1 MRPNRPILATAA
13 LLAALCAPGAVAEP
27 VTSAITVQGVLAV
40 NGAPGDGVYDLR
52 FTPYGEPAASTP
64 LAPPQDVDNIL
75 VLAGAFTAKVDFG
88 RALFQGDRLY
98 LEIAVREGNASGAFE
113 TLQPRQELTAAPFAL
128 KPAAASVTDLELAA
142 DAVQTQHILD
152 GAVGAA
158 DIGSGAVGTS
168 ELADGAVVAAKLAN
182 GAVVSTK
189 IADNAVVSTK
199 LADGAVV
206 AAKLADAVVVSA
218 KLADGAVVTAK
229 LADSAVASAKLV
241 DGAVVT
247 AKLTDGAVTGPKLA
261 NSAVSSAAIADG
273 AIGLAD
279 LAANAVD
286 GSKVVDGGI
295 GAVDL
300 APGVI
305 PPAGWGLS
313 GNSVADGQ
321 FLGTTNGT
329 PMALR
334 SDVGVTINGDRF
346 NNNTE
351 LTIRGSAATADAN
364 ADFALWPRGGTA
376 FFNLAAIGSTFAD
389 TRLSV
394 SAINTNPFSGYL
406 SRLVLYPDG
415 SLAVGG
421 AMPTTTP
428 STSFVFA
435 DAGGA
440 FNPSAPNQFLVRA
453 GGGVAINR
461 TPSSITTELTIGPTP
476 GGTSVD
482 VVLGASGSTAMRAA
496 LTLGTPGTDS
506 NFRVESGESPG
517 GSAFFTVLNR
527 NSASTETPALQIVTS
542 GASFARFLS
551 LFRGRA
557 DGTSLLPAHTI
568 HVGDSTIPNSG
579 NGAHL
584 TAGGV
589 WTNGSSRTFKHA
601 IEAIEPERVLD
612 ALLALPVN
620 RWRYRGSDDTLHLG
634 PMAEDFHAAFGLGG
648 DARYIGTV
656 DADGVALAAIQG
668 LNARLQRENESL
680 RDALDGLA
688 RRLQALERSVSHD

>member
-1 MRPNRPILATAA
+1 MRQNRPILAAAA
-13 LLAALCAPGAVAEP
+13 LLAALCATGAVAEP

-52 FTPYGEPAASTP
+52 FTPYGEPTASAP

-113 TLQPRQELTAAPFAL
+113 TLLPRQELTAAPFAL

-142 DAVQTQHILD
+142 DAVQTQNILD

-168 ELADGAVVAAKLAN
+168 ELADGAVAAAKLAN
-182 GAVVSTK
+182 AAVLS
-189 IADNAVVSTK
+189 SK
-199 LADGAVV
+199 LADGAVTGPKLADGAV
-206 AAKLADAVVVSA
+206 LPAKLAG
-218 KLADGAVVTAK
+218 GAVVTAK
-229 LADSAVASAKLV
+229 LAD
-241 DGAVVT
+241 
-247 AKLTDGAVTGPKLA
+247 GAVTGPKLGD
-261 NSAVSSAAIADG
+261 SAVSSTAIAD
-273 AIGLAD
+273 AAVGLAD

-286 GSKVVDGGI
+286 GSKVIDGSI

-305 PPAGWGLS
+305 PPTGWGLS
-313 GNSVADGQ
+313 GNTVSAAQ
-321 FLGTTNGT
+321 FLGTTNAA
-329 PMALR
+329 PLALR
-334 SDVGVTINGDRF
+334 SDVGVTVNGDRF

-351 LTIRGSAATADAN
+351 LTIRGSPATADVN
-364 ADFALWPRGGTA
+364 ADLALWPRGGTA
-376 FFNLAAIGSTFAD
+376 FFNVGTIGSTFAD
-389 TRLSV
+389 ARLAV
-394 SAINTNPFSGYL
+394 SAVNTSPFSGYL
-406 SRLVLYPDG
+406 SRLMLYPDG
-415 SLAVGG
+415 SLAAGG
-421 AMPTTTP
+421 SMPTTTP

-435 DAGGA
+435 DSGGV
-440 FNPSAPNQFLVRA
+440 FNPSGPDQFLVRA

-461 TPSSITTELTIGPTP
+461 TPSSSTTELTVGPTP

-506 NFRVESGESPG
+506 SFRIENGESPSG
-517 GSAFFTVLNR
+517 NAFFTVLNR
-527 NSASTETPALQIVTS
+527 NSASNDTPVLQIVAS
-542 GASFARFLS
+542 GSSFSRQLA
-551 LFRGRA
+551 LFRGRT
-557 DGTSLLPAHTI
+557 DGVSLLPQHPI

-648 DARYIGTV
+648 DPRYIGTV

-680 RDALDGLA
+680 RAAVDGLA
-688 RRLQALERSVSHD
+688 RRLQALERSAQHE